1 MGGRSAVAP
10 AIAIWVGLCAGPSLS
25 TAAIFVWVGVV
36 VALSALAMRAGPRF
50 ATVLLCVACFGS
62 ASARGAAQSQRWRRA
77 EADLV
82 LDLGARWVRGVV
94 VDHPWLESGEPA
106 AIVQVLAAERAP
118 RLSGTR
124 VRLWL
129 AVWWLGHAPARP
141 ARSCISAS
149 RARCLLSCAPPEPS
163 GCSLGRG
170 REIARSIQRKR
181 WPPSPRSRWRSR
193 RAGPR
198 TWAFSSRAR
207 PRWD

>member
-129 AVWWLGHAPARP
+129 PVGAEIEWGDRVEALAALEAPA
-141 ARSCISAS
+141 
-149 RARCLLSCAPPEPS
+149 
-163 GCSLGRG
+163 
-170 REIARSIQRKR
+170 
-181 WPPSPRSRWRSR
+181 
-193 RAGPR
+193 
-198 TWAFSSRAR
+198 
-207 PRWD
+207 